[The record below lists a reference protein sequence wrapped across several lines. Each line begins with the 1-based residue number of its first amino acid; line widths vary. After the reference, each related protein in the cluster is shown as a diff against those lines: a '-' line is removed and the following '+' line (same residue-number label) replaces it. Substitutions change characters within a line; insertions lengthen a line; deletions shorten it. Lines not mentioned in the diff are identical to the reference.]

1 MLSVDPELTKKLVNA
16 KRKDIILDKKRLEKD
31 YLEKMLKHL
40 SMTSS
45 VLHKFHPD
53 VKKQMQDEAYD
64 K

>member
-1 MLSVDPELTKKLVNA
+1 MLSVDPELTKKMLTS
-16 KRKDIILDKKRLEKD
+16 KKKEISVEKKVFEKE

-53 VKKQMQDEAYD
+53 VKKKIEEE